1 MHALIGPILLKEGR
15 YAFDLWTAEEGLSRG
30 YPYHRIEDAH
40 YARNAEIRSLRRAP
54 CSSTMA
60 CGTLEEFTLTVAER
74 EATFQA
80 LVAKLDPPHSLSGT
94 SASSSSSH
102 TLALAS
108 DGARQSPRGDSEP
121 PDEILGPL
129 GSAERL
135 NWLSSKKR

>member
-1 MHALIGPILLKEGR
+1 MLAVVGPILLKEGR
-15 YAFDLWTAEEGLSRG
+15 YAFDLWTAEEGLNRG

-40 YARNAEIRSLRRAP
+40 YARNAEIRSRKRAP

-60 CGTLEEFTLTVAER
+60 CGTLEEFTFAVAER

-94 SASSSSSH
+94 SDSSSSSH